1 MIKRPVPQKEVAISF
16 ILESYRL
23 ILFYASLDAASDMQ
37 EFGDVRP
44 GNRKSF
50 YQLVVDAR
58 YEFSDVVAY
67 IENYG

>member
-16 ILESYRL
+16 VLESYRT
-23 ILFYASLDAASDMQ
+23 IYFYASTDAANDMW
-37 EFGDVRP
+37 EFGNVRP
-44 GNRKSF
+44 GGRRDF
-50 YQLVVDAR
+50 YQLVVDGR